1 MTDLKSFMVKGS
13 PMTADM
19 EFIRSLG
26 GEEDVTRLLELLPPD
41 LAEVCREGLDPDLW
55 YPIDLVLGILKAV
68 RQLYF
73 ESNPDIF
80 WQMGCFQ
87 AAQNIAN
94 YYQGFMEAETPER
107 IAAFG
112 KIYWRLIF
120 AKSSVELVSEP
131 GHLEIE
137 VSDFPATSVD
147 LCEVI
152 RGYIQGALEVTGKGK
167 RNLDAK
173 ETTCINRGDDR
184 CRFVFDWE

>member
-1 MTDLKSFMVKGS
+1 MTDLKGFLVKGS

-19 EFIRSLG
+19 EFLKGLG
-26 GEEDVTRLLELLPPD
+26 DEDFARLLELLPAE
-41 LAEVCREGLDPDLW
+41 LAKICRQGIDPDLW
-55 YPIDLVLGILKAV
+55 YPMELRHEILKAV
-68 RQLYF
+68 RQVHAQ
-73 ESNPDIF
+73 SNPEVF
-80 WQMGCFQ
+80 WQLGCFE
-87 AAQNIAN
+87 AAQNISS
-94 YYQGFMEAETPER
+94 YYQGFMEADTPER

-120 AKSSVELVSEP
+120 AKSSIEVVSEP

-147 LCEVI
+147 TCEVI

-167 RNLDAK
+167 RNLDGK
-173 ETTCINRGDDR
+173 ETTCLNRGDDH